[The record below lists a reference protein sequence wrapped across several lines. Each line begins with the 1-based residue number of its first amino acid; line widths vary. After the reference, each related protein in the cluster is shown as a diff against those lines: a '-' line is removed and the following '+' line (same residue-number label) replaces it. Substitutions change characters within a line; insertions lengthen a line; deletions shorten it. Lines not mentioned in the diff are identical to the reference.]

1 VEPSPIAVLIVD
13 DHDMV
18 AQALAQALSTR
29 ADFNVVGTARTRAQ
43 VHAIMGSSPAD
54 VVLTEIH
61 LTDDDDNTLIADILD
76 RWPATKVMVL
86 SSVSDDWSVARAI
99 EAGCNG
105 YLLKDQHLTDLFDGI
120 VAVHQGEATF
130 SPSVISR
137 VLKLLRPGAASTESL
152 TKREIDVLRRLADGL
167 TTEQIATELFV
178 SLNTVRNH
186 VNNIIRKLNVH
197 SRLEAVSFAI
207 RTGLIRVS

>member
-1 VEPSPIAVLIVD
+1 
-13 DHDMV
+13 MV
-18 AQALAQALSTR
+18 AQALAEALATR
-29 ADFNVVGTARTRAQ
+29 AEFDVVGTARTRVQ
-43 VHAIMGSSPAD
+43 VHEAMAGRTVD

-61 LTDDDDNTLIADILD
+61 LADDEENTLIADILD
-76 RWPATKVMVL
+76 RWPGTKVMVL
-86 SSVSDDWSVARAI
+86 SSVSDDWSVARAV
-99 EAGCNG
+99 ESGCHG

-120 VAVHQGEATF
+120 VAVQQGEATF

-137 VLKLLRPGAASTESL
+137 VLKLLRPGSASAESL
-152 TKREIDVLRRLADGL
+152 SKREIDVLRRLADGL
-167 TTEQIATELFV
+167 TTEQIAAELFV
-178 SLNTVRNH
+178 SLNTVRHH

>member
-1 VEPSPIAVLIVD
+1 MDAIIARPTRFLVRTLLF
-13 DHDMV
+13 
-18 AQALAQALSTR
+18 LAA
-29 ADFNVVGTARTRAQ
+29 VGG
-43 VHAIMGSSPAD
+43 VI
-54 VVLTEIH
+54 
-61 LTDDDDNTLIADILD
+61 
-76 RWPATKVMVL
+76 
-86 SSVSDDWSVARAI
+86 
-99 EAGCNG
+99 
-105 YLLKDQHLTDLFDGI
+105 YFLFDGI

-130 SPSVISR
+130 SPSVLSR